1 MLNCK
6 EQKNPVEFYGR
17 KITLSEQAL
26 NAIYEYCST
35 PVTSSTIGMYVFAK
49 FVGTP
54 TAKLSEQEIVDSL
67 TDEQITKITEDGI
80 KEEILES
87 SAGEEFWNKF
97 A

>member
-35 PVTSSTIGMYVFAK
+35 PVTSSTIGMYVFTK

-54 TAKLSEQEIVDSL
+54 TARLSEQEIVNTL

-87 SAGEEFWNKF
+87 SGGEEFWNRF

>member
-26 NAIYEYCST
+26 NALYDYTAT
-35 PVTSSTIGMYVFAK
+35 PVTEGTIGMYVFTK

-67 TDEQITKITEDGI
+67 TDQQITEITENEI
-80 KEEILES
+80 KEEIVDG
-87 SAGEEFWNKF
+87 AGEEYWNQF